1 MPSASPR
8 LSTRLLALLVLAVS
22 AGLIPAV
29 AQAPKAA
36 APQRS
41 PADLAADEFYKL
53 RNDGA
58 AKQDQARFTK
68 VLQAGLV
75 YLEKHANHWRA
86 VDVVR
91 DLGNYGQSV
100 LRDKSQASMRAVYA
114 AQLKYELVSVRYKEE
129 LSPEARAAFA
139 ALDAA
144 AADAEVRENA
154 TRPNLEALREKID
167 ALAQLPAS
175 SRFVAGRERSF
186 AEVLGAMAGPA
197 KAEEHYRRLAA
208 GPDKG
213 VADMARFEVG
223 LLELRR
229 EPLALKFTSLDGK
242 EVDFAQLRGKV
253 VALYFWSSGHAASV
267 GSLEAL
273 RQVYGDWRKRGFELI
288 SVSLDKAE
296 DKAKAEKVIKDSRL
310 SFPTHFDG
318 AGVKTA
324 FVAKL
329 GVTGPGR
336 LVVFDKKGLL
346 QSNNLPVNQL
356 DGAVQKLL
364 QAK

>member
-1 MPSASPR
+1 MIP
-8 LSTRLLALLVLAVS
+8 RLLALLVFALAAPVVPAS
-22 AGLIPAV
+22 A
-29 AQAPKAA
+29 QTPKAP

-53 RNDGA
+53 RNDAA
-58 AKQDQARFTK
+58 AKQDQARFTR
-68 VLQAGLV
+68 VLQAGLT

-86 VDVVR
+86 ADVVR
-91 DLGNYGQSV
+91 DLGNYGSAV
-100 LRDKSQASMRAVYA
+100 LRDKSLASLRAVYA

-129 LSPEARAAFA
+129 LSNEARAAFA
-139 ALDAA
+139 AVDAS

-154 TRPNLEALREKID
+154 TRGNLEALREKID
-167 ALAQLPAS
+167 ALAQLPAN
-175 SRFVAGRERSF
+175 SRFLAGRERSF
-186 AEVLGAMAGPA
+186 GEILGATGGPA

-208 GPDKG
+208 GSDKA
-213 VADMARFEVG
+213 VADMARLELG

-229 EPLALKFTSLDGK
+229 EPLALSFTSLDGK

-267 GSLEAL
+267 GSLDAL
-273 RQVYGDWRKRGFELI
+273 RQVHGDWRKRGFELI

-296 DKAKAEKVIKDSRL
+296 DRAKVEKVIKDSRIT
-310 SFPTHFDG
+310 FPTHFDG
-318 AGVKTA
+318 AGVKTG

-364 QAK
+364 PAK